1 MAKKESKKEKV
12 KDKVKNES
20 KKVKENAEEKFG
32 DVKEKAGEKAEEL
45 KKKAGEK
52 AGEARKKAEEV
63 KDEFDESAEDVKEN
77 LRQAGE
83 SVSESGFWEETGE
96 NISEGARIAG
106 EEARKVGEKIS
117 AYSERLFGKIKDKS
131 SEAFKSGLDL
141 TKEGVNRAQAAADRL
156 KDNIEVSRLNRQKKE
171 VATQLGMKFYL
182 EVKNNDNKVPE
193 NILRK
198 RVFVSLLKE
207 LENIDKQILDIE
219 NE

>member
-1 MAKKESKKEKV
+1 MAKKESKKV
-12 KDKVKNES
+12 RMTGKVKNES
-20 KKVKENAEEKFG
+20 GKI
-32 DVKEKAGEKAEEL
+32 KEKAGKKVEET
-45 KKKAGEK
+45 K
-52 AGEARKKAEEV
+52 KKAEEV
-63 KDEFDESAEDVKEN
+63 KEEYDQSAEDIKEN

-83 SVSESGFWEETGE
+83 SVSDSGFWEETGE

-117 AYSERLFGKIKDKS
+117 AYSERLFGRIKDKS
-131 SEAFKSGLDL
+131 SEAFRSGLDM

-219 NE
+219 DE

>member
-1 MAKKESKKEKV
+1 MAKKDSKKEKI
-12 KDKVKNES
+12 KDKVRNETEKIKES
-20 KKVKENAEEKFG
+20 TEDKLGEVKE
-32 DVKEKAGEKAEEL
+32 
-45 KKKAGEK
+45 
-52 AGEARKKAEEV
+52 KAEEV
-63 KDEFDESAEDVKEN
+63 KAEFDESADDIKEN

-96 NISEGARIAG
+96 NISEGARIVG
-106 EEARKVGEKIS
+106 DEARKVGEKIS

-141 TKEGVNRAQAAADRL
+141 TKEGVNKAQTAADRL

-182 EVKNNDNKVPE
+182 EVKNNDNAVPG
-193 NILRK
+193 NILNK

-207 LENIDKQILDIE
+207 LEDIDKQILDIE
-219 NE
+219 NEKD

>member
-1 MAKKESKKEKV
+1 MTKKESKKEQMT
-12 KDKVKNES
+12 DKVKNES
-20 KKVKENAEEKFG
+20 EKI
-32 DVKEKAGEKAEEL
+32 KQKAGEKVDQA
-45 KKKAGEK
+45 K
-52 AGEARKKAEEV
+52 KKAEEV
-63 KDEFDESAEDVKEN
+63 KDEFDESAEDIKEN

-131 SEAFKSGLDL
+131 SEAFRSGLDM

>member
-1 MAKKESKKEKV
+1 MAKKDSKKEKIQ
-12 KDKVKNES
+12 DKVKSES
-20 KKVKENAEEKFG
+20 EKIKENAEEKLG
-32 DVKEKAGEKAEEL
+32 EVKEKAEEKINETKE
-45 KKKAGEK
+45 
-52 AGEARKKAEEV
+52 KAEEV
-63 KDEFDESAEDVKEN
+63 KAEFEESAEDVKEN

-131 SEAFKSGLDL
+131 SEAFRSGLDL

>member
-1 MAKKESKKEKV
+1 MVMAKKESKKESM

-20 KKVKENAEEKFG
+20 EKI
-32 DVKEKAGEKAEEL
+32 KEKAGEKVD
-45 KKKAGEK
+45 
-52 AGEARKKAEEV
+52 EAKKKAEEV
-63 KDEFDESAEDVKEN
+63 KQEFDESAEDIKEN

-131 SEAFKSGLDL
+131 SEAFRSGLDM

>member
-1 MAKKESKKEKV
+1 MAKKDTKKEKI
-12 KDKVKNES
+12 KDKVKSES
-20 KKVKENAEEKFG
+20 EKIKENAEEKLG
-32 DVKEKAGEKAEEL
+32 DVKEKA
-45 KKKAGEK
+45 
-52 AGEARKKAEEV
+52 EEV
-63 KDEFDESAEDVKEN
+63 KAEFEESAEDVKEN

-131 SEAFKSGLDL
+131 SEAFRSGLDL

>member
-1 MAKKESKKEKV
+1 MAKKESKKERMTG
-12 KDKVKNES
+12 KVKNES
-20 KKVKENAEEKFG
+20 GKI
-32 DVKEKAGEKAEEL
+32 KEKAGKKVEET
-45 KKKAGEK
+45 K
-52 AGEARKKAEEV
+52 KKAEEV
-63 KDEFDESAEDVKEN
+63 KEEYDQSAEDIKEN

-83 SVSESGFWEETGE
+83 SVSDSGFWEETGE

-117 AYSERLFGKIKDKS
+117 AYSERLFGRIKDKS
-131 SEAFKSGLDL
+131 SEAFRSGLDM

-219 NE
+219 DE